1 MAHPPP
7 ADSALQRRLFI
18 GSAPREPRIMKN
30 CHDQFG
36 LLILASF
43 PKHLEDNSWTQD
55 LRNTQ
60 DTSWRRSKH
69 IFLRRG
75 SPSLWRVL
83 FLQRK
88 NRAKPET
95 RTRAEMTSPEK
106 GWGIQKRNEKS
117 KPEPSGKS
125 LRHGLARVGKIW
137 NSEIR
142 VPGLRR
148 PKSSGEPNG
157 PSRMISLWR
166 QRLVFYPLFL
176 EISTYV
182 LYPPEKLKGFDIHGL
197 EANWLIRSQIE
208 SNILDVSRL

>member
-1 MAHPPP
+1 MAHPPCV
-7 ADSALQRRLFI
+7 DSALERRLRI
-18 GSAPREPRIMKN
+18 GSAPRKPRIMKN

-43 PKHLEDNSWTQD
+43 LKHLEDNTWTQD
-55 LRNTQ
+55 FRNTQ
-60 DTSWRRSKH
+60 DTSRRRSKH
-69 IFLRRG
+69 IFLKRG
-75 SPSLWRVL
+75 SPSPWRVL

-106 GWGIQKRNEKS
+106 GWGIQKRNEKW

-137 NSEIR
+137 NSEIK

-148 PKSSGEPNG
+148 PKCSGEPNG
-157 PSRMISLWR
+157 PSRTILLWGH
-166 QRLVFYPLFL
+166 RLVFLSTFLGNFHLCPL
-176 EISTYV
+176 
-182 LYPPEKLKGFDIHGL
+182 P
-197 EANWLIRSQIE
+197 
-208 SNILDVSRL
+208 SRKT